1 VIAVAT
7 VAGQI
12 GLVFAELR
20 KRCRELPGRLHA
32 LNNEV
37 ADIEVVLYQVAA
49 VVKDRSSL
57 PASDQTAIPQLLKQA
72 KTKLSELNEII
83 GRLAATCDRKKV
95 ILRASAWRKEQ
106 PKLQALQE
114 DIKTV
119 KCNLNIML
127 GASNSYVILSTRYL
141 SSDASLITT
150 IGGT

>member
-1 VIAVAT
+1 MDPLSLTAGVIAVAT
-7 VAGQI
+7 VAAQI
-12 GLVFAELR
+12 GSVFAELR
-20 KRCRELPGRLHA
+20 THCIELPGRLHA

-49 VVKDRSSL
+49 AVNDRSSL

-72 KTKLSELNEII
+72 KTKLSELNDII
-83 GRLAATCDRKKV
+83 ERLAATCDRKKV

-119 KCNLNIML
+119 KCSLNIML
-127 GASNSYVILSTRYL
+127 GASNS
-141 SSDASLITT
+141 
-150 IGGT
+150 

>member
-1 VIAVAT
+1 
-7 VAGQI
+7 
-12 GLVFAELR
+12 
-20 KRCRELPGRLHA
+20 
-32 LNNEV
+32 
-37 ADIEVVLYQVAA
+37 
-49 VVKDRSSL
+49 
-57 PASDQTAIPQLLKQA
+57 LKQA

-119 KCNLNIML
+119 KCNLIIML